1 MDNNFLSGGIRELEQ
16 ARLAVQIE
24 NEKQSELLSLETRL
38 SKKEKD
44 LENQKRYVAD
54 KVENAI
60 KERRNALKKELDTQ
74 VDDAN
79 KKLRGADKKKKKAK
93 DAAVDA
99 RIKNDTVSV
108 REDTKKRKQ
117 ENKALFKAYKVPA
130 FCNTA
135 YYYAMFAPRRVLDI
149 IVILITAV
157 ITLGIIPNI
166 VCALLKTDSLLLRT
180 IVYSAIVIIFI
191 LIYIL
196 IYIRTH
202 AGNRGEAILKGR
214 ANIDAAHAN
223 RKELK
228 KITKDIKQDQ
238 DESQYGLSEYD
249 QEITRFQSELAEK
262 SKKRD
267 DALLQFDKE
276 TAPAIKAEVEKDSQT
291 AIDTMKKEYDSL
303 KAQYKDKKETVDK
316 VSSELNETYGVY
328 LGKKNL
334 SVEKIDAM
342 IGLIGEGKAGSIMQ
356 ALDLLNGEIK

>member
-1 MDNNFLSGGIRELEQ
+1 MDSNFLSGGIRELEQ

-24 NEKQSELLSLETRL
+24 NEKQSELLAIEARL
-38 SKKEKD
+38 SKKGKD
-44 LENQKRYVAD
+44 LENQKRYMTD
-54 KVENAI
+54 KVESAV
-60 KERRNALKKELDTQ
+60 KERRNALKKELDAQ
-74 VDDAN
+74 VEDAN

-117 ENKALFKAYKVPA
+117 ENKALFKAYKVPM

-166 VCALLKTDSLLLRT
+166 ICALLKTDSLLLRT
-180 IVYSAIVIIFI
+180 IIYSAIVIIFI

-196 IYIRTH
+196 IYVRTH

-214 ANIDAAHAN
+214 ANIDAARSN
-223 RKELK
+223 RKEVK

-249 QEITRFQSELAEK
+249 QEITRYRTELSEK
-262 SKKRD
+262 SQKRD
-267 DALLQFDKE
+267 DALAQFDKE
-276 TAPAIKAEVEKDSQT
+276 TAPVIKAEVEKDSQA
-291 AIDTMKKEYDSL
+291 AIDIMKKEYDSL
-303 KAQYKDKKETVDK
+303 SQLYNEKKETVNK
-316 VSSELNETYGVY
+316 VSAELNETYGIY

-334 SVEKIDAM
+334 SVEKIDEM
-342 IGLIGEGKAGSIMQ
+342 IEFIGSGKAQSIMQ